1 VPRPGRFVG
10 AAENVLGL
18 VHVLSSL
25 IGRAFYSE
33 IAVRHRISLP
43 EWRVLVTL
51 ANRPGATAAEIV
63 ERWAMQP
70 MMASRAI
77 RQLKRRGWV
86 ERKVNTADRRSY
98 ALWLTDR
105 GRAALRRA
113 GPHAGQRYDELIGT
127 LSARERA
134 ALQRALV
141 KLTQRAKRLADRSGH

>member
-1 VPRPGRFVG
+1 MRRRDLQP
-10 AAENVLGL
+10 AENVLGL

-25 IGRAFYSE
+25 IGRAFHGE

-51 ANRPGATAAEIV
+51 ANRPGATGAEIV
-63 ERWAMQP
+63 ARWAMQP

-77 RQLKRRGWV
+77 RQLKRRGWI
-86 ERKVNTADRRSY
+86 ERKVNAADRRSY

-113 GPHAGQRYDELIGT
+113 GPHAGRRYEQLIGT
-127 LSARERA
+127 LSARELA
-134 ALQRALV
+134 ALQRALL
-141 KLTQRAKRLADRSGH
+141 KLVQRAKLLAEGRGR